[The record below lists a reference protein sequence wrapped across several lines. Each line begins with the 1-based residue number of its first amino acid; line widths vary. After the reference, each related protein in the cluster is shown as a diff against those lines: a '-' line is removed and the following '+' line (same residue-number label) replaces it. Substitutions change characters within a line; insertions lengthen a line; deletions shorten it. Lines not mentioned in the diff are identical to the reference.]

1 MQQRKRVS
9 YISVKSENTNMK
21 NPPLVEID
29 SKEVESVADIACGI
43 HYRVKGG
50 LQVESNLSELVEE
63 MELNTKVQIIGEYVE
78 IPVDKFIYG
87 KMKGKRIKVVMRE

>member
-1 MQQRKRVS
+1 MNK
-9 YISVKSENTNMK
+9 E

-29 SKEVESVADIACGI
+29 SREVESVEDIAYGM

-63 MELNTKVQIIGEYVE
+63 MELNTKVQIIGEDVE
-78 IPVDKFIYG
+78 IPVNEFIYERL
-87 KMKGKRIKVVMRE
+87 KGKRIRVVMQGKKDSIVP